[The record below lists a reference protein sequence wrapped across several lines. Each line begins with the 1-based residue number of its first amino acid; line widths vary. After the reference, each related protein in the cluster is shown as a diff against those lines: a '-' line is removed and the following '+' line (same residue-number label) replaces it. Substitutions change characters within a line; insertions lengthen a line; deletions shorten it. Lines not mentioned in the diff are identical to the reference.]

1 MPDIN
6 INRQTVIS
14 FPNNSQLE
22 DITTGIESG
31 SLLLDEILCE
41 EGFTIGQ
48 CCANRFEVDL
58 HNIPDIEKEYIYVYQ
73 NVIEGSSV
81 TEVPLFHGRVD
92 SCKRNRSREDISRHI
107 IAYDALYYLSDTDIT
122 PYWNEVFTNSSTIT
136 LKNLRDGL
144 CDYVGM
150 EYVSTTLPN
159 DNLVISKTQNINNV
173 SFIGML
179 RYICAIQA
187 CNANI
192 NREGKLEF
200 IASYSTY
207 DVTDNYEKNTSEF
220 ESFQVPVFS
229 QVYISNSI
237 RDTEARAGDGTKII
251 CIQDNILVLDRTS
264 AELETIAQTI
274 LDSVAKV
281 QYSPATIN
289 LIVSDYDA
297 KLGKLIHTDL
307 GNSLVCENVM
317 KGVMLVNQTLTA
329 RGKEDYEEQSTISG
343 YTYSVTDEDLKVK
356 TKVLAEEYYLYN
368 NENEITVGDGQTKD
382 IVNITFVST
391 GDTNVTFHAE
401 ILLDVSTTVSGI
413 TYNDAVGKVTY
424 YINDSPVSGY
434 KPTETWVD
442 GKHILHLLYY
452 MQITGARAMRFRAT
466 LNMAGGNVVI
476 QAEGMQA
483 SIRGQGLMSSEEW
496 SGFID
501 FRENIRQFEFGTI
514 TLNDNIVDTVDVD
527 VEAPI
532 DISFEEELH
541 EIEFGTIT
549 LNDSFTEMLLIDKQA
564 MSNFEHGQLTPYT
577 HEDLHNGFIYG

>member
-1 MPDIN
+1 MADIYV
-6 INRQTVIS
+6 NRQTVIS
-14 FPNNSQLE
+14 FPLNANLP

-48 CCANRFEVDL
+48 CCANRFEADL

-73 NVIEGSSV
+73 NVTEGSSV

-92 SCKRNRSREDISRHI
+92 SCVRNRSREDISRHI

-159 DNLVISKTQNINNV
+159 DNLIISKTQNINNV

-237 RDTEARAGDGTKII
+237 RDTEARAGNGTKII

-289 LIVSDYDA
+289 LIVSDYGA
-297 KLGKLIHTDL
+297 KLGKIIHTDL

-343 YTYSVTDEDLKVK
+343 YTYSVTDEDLKTK
-356 TKVLAEEYYLYN
+356 TKILAEQYYLYTN
-368 NENEITVGDGQTKD
+368 ASEINIGDGETKE
-382 IVNITFVST
+382 IIKIRFVST
-391 GDTNVTFHAE
+391 ESTTVIFHAE
-401 ILLDVSTTVSGI
+401 VLLDVDTTVSGI
-413 TYNDAVGKVTY
+413 DYGDAVGTVTY
-424 YINDSPVSGY
+424 YINGSPENNY
-434 KPTETWVD
+434 KPIETWVD

-452 MQITGARAMRFRAT
+452 LSVIGARTINFVAT
-466 LNMAGGNVVI
+466 LNMSGGSVNIGIGQI
-476 QAEGMQA
+476 QS
-483 SIRGQGLMSSEEW
+483 SIRGQGLLETTAWNGILYITEDMSDITSSLVDGLTASATFTETVTVNTYQVVSE
-496 SGFID
+496 SNLSDDMSNVSATLGGI
-501 FRENIRQFEFGTI
+501 FGTI
-514 TLNDNIVDTVDVD
+514 DMTETLEVT
-527 VEAPI
+527 
-532 DISFEEELH
+532 
-541 EIEFGTIT
+541 
-549 LNDSFTEMLLIDKQA
+549 TE
-564 MSNFEHGQLTPYT
+564 
-577 HEDLHNGFIYG
+577 